1 MDEIKKDEM
10 LLDVMSEAINKAF
23 NGLENDDDSLEWFD
37 IYYNMAFAWVINTNG
52 KYEFEERVRK
62 EINKLRNKCDFKGV
76 KRLEASL
83 ENDDYITEGIH
94 LIVSDILH

>member
-10 LLDVMSEAINKAF
+10 LLDVMSEAIDKAF

-37 IYYNMAFAWVINTNG
+37 IYYNMALAWVINTNG

-62 EINKLRNKCDFKGV
+62 EINELRKNGDFKAV
-76 KRLEASL
+76 ERLKASL
-83 ENDDYITEGIH
+83 LNDGYIAEGIH
-94 LIVSDILH
+94 LIVEDIMK